1 MVLPLI
7 IGSILGVAVAITIN
21 AILLQASLERV
32 LNALHENF
40 NQLVSIFFSA
50 LFFGAIIVLFFSHR
64 EKILTT
70 RTQLQAEEIRN
81 LDSHKKIAETNLRM
95 LQAQIE
101 PHFLFNTLSNV
112 ISLIDNDPQKSKNLL
127 ESLTVFLRATL
138 KRSSDEQQ
146 TLAAEINLV
155 RSYLDIMQIRMGK
168 RLQYRINCPDDVL
181 DCQFPPLLLQPLVEN
196 AIIHGIDPL
205 AEGGEIDID
214 ISKDNAMLQLNVSD
228 SGRGLQTNKLKGF
241 GLGNIRAR
249 IKSIYAETG
258 RLVIQEN
265 HPRGLI
271 VTIEV
276 PYAKA

>member
-1 MVLPLI
+1 M
-7 IGSILGVAVAITIN
+7 AVAITIN

>member
-1 MVLPLI
+1 
-7 IGSILGVAVAITIN
+7 
-21 AILLQASLERV
+21 
-32 LNALHENF
+32 
-40 NQLVSIFFSA
+40 
-50 LFFGAIIVLFFSHR
+50 
-64 EKILTT
+64 
-70 RTQLQAEEIRN
+70 
-81 LDSHKKIAETNLRM
+81 M

-112 ISLIDNDPQKSKNLL
+112 ISLIDSDPQKSKNLL

-168 RLQYRINCPDDVL
+168 RLQYRINCPADVL

-205 AEGGEIDID
+205 AEGGKIDID
-214 ISKDNAMLQLNVSD
+214 ISKDNAMLQLRVSD
-228 SGRGLQTNKLKGF
+228 SGRGLHTDNLKGF
-241 GLGNIRAR
+241 GLGNIRER

-265 HPRGLI
+265 HPHGLI